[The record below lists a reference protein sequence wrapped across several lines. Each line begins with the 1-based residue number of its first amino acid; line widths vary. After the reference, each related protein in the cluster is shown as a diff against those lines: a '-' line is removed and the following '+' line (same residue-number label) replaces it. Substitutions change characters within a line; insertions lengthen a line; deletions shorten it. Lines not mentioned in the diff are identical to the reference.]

1 MWKMEN
7 RELVAAVDLLE
18 LELVA
23 VEVARSVIILYIG
36 LKVKHKGIY
45 WKIGWGSGK
54 ASKELRMSSR
64 FLI

>member
-7 RELVAAVDLLE
+7 REFVAAVDLLE

-36 LKVKHKGIY
+36 LKVKHQGIY
-45 WKIGWGSGK
+45 
-54 ASKELRMSSR
+54 
-64 FLI
+64 

>member
-7 RELVAAVDLLE
+7 REFVAAVDLLE

-45 WKIGWGSGK
+45 
-54 ASKELRMSSR
+54 
-64 FLI
+64 